1 MNITSKT
8 VFACK
13 KLYFTF
19 LLLLFLT
26 PGISVGAI
34 YKWVDDDGKTHY
46 GSERPKTS
54 QVEKLDIKVKEPVV
68 PIKTEKDGEKEDK
81 IFNKD
86 AAKPTEPEAPKLSA
100 KEKFR
105 LCNQAKTDLQR
116 IEAKGRIRQKEKDG
130 SSRYLTPQERG
141 KRLAAAKKDMKD
153 YCR

>member
-8 VFACK
+8 VFTCK
-13 KLYFTF
+13 KLYCTF

-34 YKWVDDDGKTHY
+34 YKWVDDNGKTHY

-68 PIKTEKDGEKEDK
+68 PKKPEKNGEKQDIGLGNDTTK
-81 IFNKD
+81 T
-86 AAKPTEPEAPKLSA
+86 TEPETPKLSS

-116 IEAKGRIRQKEKDG
+116 IQARGRIRQKGKDG

-141 KRLAAAKKDMKD
+141 KRLAAAKKDVKD